1 MTPPKKAPADA
12 ATPSFEE
19 ALVQLEGIVDRL
31 EDGELELEQA
41 LLAFEDG
48 VRLSRQCAAQLDA
61 AEQRVEVLVR
71 QGRELVAR
79 PFEPAE
85 ESDE

>member
-1 MTPPKKAPADA
+1 MSPSKKAPADA
-12 ATPSFEE
+12 QAPTFEE
-19 ALVQLEGIVDRL
+19 ALVELEGIVDRL

-61 AEQRVEVLVR
+61 AEQRVEILVR
-71 QGRELVAR
+71 EGRELVAR
-79 PFEPAE
+79 PFEAGA

>member
-1 MTPPKKAPADA
+1 MTPRKKAPAEGA
-12 ATPSFEE
+12 APSFEE
-19 ALVQLEGIVDRL
+19 ALDQLEGIVDRL
-31 EDGELELEQA
+31 EDGDLDLEQA

-48 VRLSRQCAAQLDA
+48 VKLSRQCAAQLDA

-79 PFEPAE
+79 PFEADE
-85 ESDE
+85 ESDA

>member
-1 MTPPKKAPADA
+1 MTPPKKAPADTA
-12 ATPSFEE
+12 APSFEE

-31 EDGELELEQA
+31 EVGELELEQA

-48 VRLSRQCAAQLDA
+48 VRLSRQCAGQLDA

-79 PFEPAE
+79 PFEAGE
-85 ESDE
+85 EPDE

>member
-1 MTPPKKAPADA
+1 MTPPKKAPADTA
-12 ATPSFEE
+12 APSFEE

-61 AEQRVEVLVR
+61 AEQRVEVLGR
-71 QGRELVAR
+71 QGREMVAR
-79 PFEPAE
+79 PFEPSE
-85 ESDE
+85 EPDE